1 MVSALAMISLSALY
15 SWECSIR
22 CGMARPGRIYLL
34 CLDYGFFF
42 YVTRKFVDMDLC
54 LILCDSYD
62 EEKVMCL
69 M

>member
-1 MVSALAMISLSALY
+1 MISLSALH

-34 CLDYGFFF
+34 CLDYGFVF

-54 LILCDSYD
+54 LILCDSFVTRRRLCVSC
-62 EEKVMCL
+62 KML
-69 M
+69 